1 MYLLKKKRKVNRQ
14 TAPELDGITPWIF
27 LLPSLLMVSVLV
39 LVPFCDVL
47 RRSFFSAMGGQFVG
61 FRNYTDVFQNEA
73 FQRAAG
79 NTAKFTLICIPV
91 LLLFSL
97 LLALL
102 VDALKEKRGIFK
114 TSFLIPMSIPVASV
128 VLLWKVIFHENG
140 LLNHLLG
147 SVGMETVHWL
157 NSESAMT
164 VLMVTY
170 IWKNAGYDMVL
181 WLSGITAISPSLYES
196 ASLDGAG
203 ALRCLFRITL
213 PNLMPTLFTAAVL
226 SLLNSFKVFREAYL
240 ISGSYPHESI
250 YMLQHLFNN
259 WFTRLD
265 IDKMCAGAV
274 LMALVVMA
282 LIGFLQMIWGRVK
295 ENEKWM
301 IAMLLSAAVL
311 FVWVPLWMLLS
322 ASFMGSRE
330 MVHNLAP
337 VLSEEAGYAHWPI
350 LPQYP
355 TLKPYVELLLDAP
368 EFFTMF
374 WNSCK
379 QVFPIVAGQIVIGA
393 PAAWAF
399 ARFRFRGKGYCM
411 RCISY

>member
-1 MYLLKKKRKVNRQ
+1 MYLLKKKREVNRQ
-14 TAPELDGITPWIF
+14 TAPEPDGIIPWIF

-39 LVPFCDVL
+39 LLPFCDVL

-97 LLALL
+97 LLALF

-147 SVGMETVHWL
+147 SVGLETVHWL

-203 ALRCLFRITL
+203 ALRCFFRITL

-282 LIGFLQMIWGRVK
+282 LIGFLQMIWGRG
-295 ENEKWM
+295 E
-301 IAMLLSAAVL
+301 
-311 FVWVPLWMLLS
+311 
-322 ASFMGSRE
+322 
-330 MVHNLAP
+330 
-337 VLSEEAGYAHWPI
+337 
-350 LPQYP
+350 
-355 TLKPYVELLLDAP
+355 
-368 EFFTMF
+368 
-374 WNSCK
+374 
-379 QVFPIVAGQIVIGA
+379 
-393 PAAWAF
+393 
-399 ARFRFRGKGYCM
+399 GK
-411 RCISY
+411 

>member
-1 MYLLKKKRKVNRQ
+1 MLLLIQ
-14 TAPELDGITPWIF
+14 YTLIF
-27 LLPSLLMVSVLV
+27 ASVLV
-39 LVPFCDVL
+39 LVALGGC
-47 RRSFFSAMGGQFVG
+47 FSEHSGVINIGLEGIMVMGALGGALMMKFLPAGTPALVMILL
-61 FRNYTDVFQNEA
+61 VIL
-73 FQRAAG
+73 AAVAIG
-79 NTAKFTLICIPV
+79 M
-91 LLLFSL
+91 LFSL

-203 ALRCLFRITL
+203 ALRCFFRITL
-213 PNLMPTLFTAAVL
+213 PNLIPTLFTAAVL

-282 LIGFLQMIWGRVK
+282 LIGFLQMIWGRGESV
-295 ENEKWM
+295 
-301 IAMLLSAAVL
+301 
-311 FVWVPLWMLLS
+311 
-322 ASFMGSRE
+322 
-330 MVHNLAP
+330 
-337 VLSEEAGYAHWPI
+337 
-350 LPQYP
+350 
-355 TLKPYVELLLDAP
+355 
-368 EFFTMF
+368 
-374 WNSCK
+374 
-379 QVFPIVAGQIVIGA
+379 
-393 PAAWAF
+393 
-399 ARFRFRGKGYCM
+399 
-411 RCISY
+411 